1 MQAICER
8 IRNFFDPPLSLDRRA
23 EIWYNQNTERDSLR
37 LTDKRM
43 TAREQ
48 REYGDFPLQP
58 TVWAHLILKGQVC
71 PFHFFKTEDK
81 L

>member
-48 REYGDFPLQP
+48 REYGDFPL
-58 TVWAHLILKGQVC
+58 
-71 PFHFFKTEDK
+71 
-81 L
+81 